1 MPEVGA
7 GKMRCEECEGYGDVC
22 VLTDSIGNR
31 NIVSELE
38 YYKNAAIHSID
49 EAIEHLMNLS
59 SKADKRTQTSL
70 VRAIQDLMHMNGW
83 LSGVNI
89 TKNETRKQIKI

>member
-1 MPEVGA
+1 MDKMFEMGVGEEM
-7 GKMRCEECEGYGDVC
+7 KCEECEYGSVC

-38 YYKNAAIHSID
+38 YHKNAAIHSID

-89 TKNETRKQIKI
+89 SKNETRK

>member
-1 MPEVGA
+1 M
-7 GKMRCEECEGYGDVC
+7 KCEECEGYGDVC

-31 NIVSELE
+31 SIVSELE
-38 YYKNAAIHSID
+38 YHKNAAIHSID

-59 SKADKRTQTSL
+59 SKADTKTQTNL

-89 TKNETRKQIKI
+89 SKNETRK

>member
-1 MPEVGA
+1 MLEVGVR
-7 GKMRCEECEGYGDVC
+7 KMRCEECEYGGVC

-38 YYKNAAIHSID
+38 YHKNAAIHSID
-49 EAIEHLMNLS
+49 EAMEHLLKLA
-59 SKADKRTQTSL
+59 SKSDPKTQTSL

-89 TKNETRKQIKI
+89 EKK

>member
-1 MPEVGA
+1 M
-7 GKMRCEECEGYGDVC
+7 KCEECEGYGDVC

-38 YYKNAAIHSID
+38 YHKNAAIHSID

-59 SKADKRTQTSL
+59 SRADKTTQTSL
-70 VRAIQDLMHMNGW
+70 VRAIQDLMHVNGW
-83 LSGVNI
+83 LSSVNI
-89 TKNETRKQIKI
+89 SKNETRK

>member
-1 MPEVGA
+1 MDKMPEVGA
-7 GKMRCEECEGYGDVC
+7 GKMRCEECEYGSVC

-38 YYKNAAIHSID
+38 YHKNAAIHSID
-49 EAIEHLMNLS
+49 KAIEHLMNLS
-59 SKADKRTQTSL
+59 SKADKKTRTSL

-89 TKNETRKQIKI
+89 SKNETRK

>member
-1 MPEVGA
+1 M
-7 GKMRCEECEGYGDVC
+7 KCEECEEYGNVC
-22 VLTDSIGNR
+22 VLTDSVGNR
-31 NIVSELE
+31 SIVSELE
-38 YYKNAAIHSID
+38 YRKNAAIHSID
-49 EAIEHLMNLS
+49 EAIEHLLNLS

-89 TKNETRKQIKI
+89 ENK

>member
-1 MPEVGA
+1 MPEVGV
-7 GKMRCEECEGYGDVC
+7 GEEMRCEECEYGNVC

-38 YYKNAAIHSID
+38 YHKSAAVHCID
-49 EAIEHLMNLS
+49 EAIEHLLSLS
-59 SKADKRTQTSL
+59 SRADSKTQTSL
-70 VRAIQDLMHMNGW
+70 VRAIQDLMHVSGW

-89 TKNETRKQIKI
+89 TKNETKK

>member
-1 MPEVGA
+1 MDKMFEMGVGE
-7 GKMRCEECEGYGDVC
+7 MRCEECEYGDVC

-38 YYKNAAIHSID
+38 YHKSAAIHSID
-49 EAIEHLMNLS
+49 EAIEHLMSLS
-59 SKADKRTQTSL
+59 SRADSKTQASL

-89 TKNETRKQIKI
+89 SKNGQNKK

>member
-1 MPEVGA
+1 
-7 GKMRCEECEGYGDVC
+7 MRCEECEYGGVC
-22 VLTDSIGNR
+22 VITDSIGNR

-38 YYKNAAIHSID
+38 YHKNAAIHSID
-49 EAIEHLMNLS
+49 EAIEHLLRLAS
-59 SKADKRTQTSL
+59 RSDSKTQTSL

-89 TKNETRKQIKI
+89 SKNETRK

>member
-1 MPEVGA
+1 M
-7 GKMRCEECEGYGDVC
+7 KCEECEEYGNVC

-38 YYKNAAIHSID
+38 YHKNAAIHSID

-59 SKADKRTQTSL
+59 SRADKRTQKKFGAS
-70 VRAIQDLMHMNGW
+70 H
-83 LSGVNI
+83 SGFDAHEWVA
-89 TKNETRKQIKI
+89 QWC

>member
-1 MPEVGA
+1 MFAVGVGEMKCEV
-7 GKMRCEECEGYGDVC
+7 CEGYGDVC

-38 YYKNAAIHSID
+38 YHKNAAIQCID
-49 EAIEHLMNLS
+49 EAIEHLMSLS

-70 VRAIQDLMHMNGW
+70 VRAIQDLMHVNGW

-89 TKNETRKQIKI
+89 SKNETRK

>member
-1 MPEVGA
+1 MPEVGV
-7 GKMRCEECEGYGDVC
+7 GEMRCEECEEYGNVC

-38 YYKNAAIHSID
+38 YHKNAAIHSID
-49 EAIEHLMNLS
+49 EAIEHLLNLS
-59 SKADKRTQTSL
+59 SRADKRTQTSL
-70 VRAIQDLMHMNGW
+70 VRAIQDLMHVNGW

-89 TKNETRKQIKI
+89 SKNESRK

>member
-1 MPEVGA
+1 
-7 GKMRCEECEGYGDVC
+7 MRCEECEEYGGVC
-22 VLTDSIGNR
+22 IITDGIGNR

-38 YYKNAAIHSID
+38 YHKNAAIQCID

-70 VRAIQDLMHMNGW
+70 VRAI
-83 LSGVNI
+83 
-89 TKNETRKQIKI
+89 

>member
-1 MPEVGA
+1 MFAVGVGEMKCEV
-7 GKMRCEECEGYGDVC
+7 CEGYGDVC

-38 YYKNAAIHSID
+38 YHKNAAIHSID

-59 SKADKRTQTSL
+59 SKADKTTQTSL

-89 TKNETRKQIKI
+89 SKNETRK

>member
-1 MPEVGA
+1 MPEMGVGE
-7 GKMRCEECEGYGDVC
+7 MRCEECEYGGVC

-38 YYKNAAIHSID
+38 YHKNAAIRCID
-49 EAIEHLMNLS
+49 EAMEHLLKLA
-59 SKADKRTQTSL
+59 SKSDPKTQTSL

-83 LSGVNI
+83 LSGVNVS
-89 TKNETRKQIKI
+89 KNEPNEIK